1 MKRRPLPS
9 KRSGDSKRSGE
20 LKSPRDA
27 EHPAGTFAAG
37 DPTATTGSP
46 AVTPRVD
53 AAPRVYSAPPMKWKR
68 LLSVLVI
75 LHVVAV
81 TLSLF
86 AVVEPSQ
93 THAELLSLVQPYL
106 RATRFD
112 IDDRP
117 IYLTHDDRS
126 DQPMRIQVSDS
137 VSPGEDSWR
146 TIEPPGTA
154 GLAGSDR
161 YHRWLATA
169 VLLQDSEQPG
179 LVAELLLGFVR
190 SHPEARSVR
199 IVLLPTD
206 LTSIADETA
215 ESVYVAR
222 IARGGDRVSLV
233 HVPPAAQSAVAVP
246 GSGAVPDSGEER

>member
-1 MKRRPLPS
+1 MKRRPAPPKRSSES
-9 KRSGDSKRSGE
+9 KRSIDTNDRSE
-20 LKSPRDA
+20 TSVAATRT
-27 EHPAGTFAAG
+27 PAA
-37 DPTATTGSP
+37 P
-46 AVTPRVD
+46 
-53 AAPRVYSAPPMKWKR
+53 PRVYAAPPAKWR
-68 LLSVLVI
+68 RVVALLVVVHL
-75 LHVVAV
+75 VAV
-81 TLSLF
+81 TLSML
-86 AVVEPSQ
+86 AVIEPSE

-137 VSPGEDSWR
+137 VSPSEDSWR

-190 SHPEARSVR
+190 SHPDARSVR

-206 LTSIADETA
+206 LTTVVDDAGA
-215 ESVYVAR
+215 AAYVAR
-222 IARGGDRVSLV
+222 VARGGDRVSLV
-233 HVPPAAQSAVAVP
+233 HVPPAAESAVAIP
-246 GSGAVPDSGEER
+246 ATGEGR